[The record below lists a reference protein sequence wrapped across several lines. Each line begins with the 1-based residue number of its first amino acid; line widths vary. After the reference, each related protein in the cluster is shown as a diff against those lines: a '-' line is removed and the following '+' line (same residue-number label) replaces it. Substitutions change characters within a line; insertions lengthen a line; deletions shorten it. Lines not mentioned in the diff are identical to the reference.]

1 MNNDNIN
8 SASLLTIN
16 AMRHAAY
23 SLGCV
28 LHTPKLKN
36 QAYIRN
42 IVSNAT
48 INGGVITRKEIQREL
63 GFSQVHTAKLLRT
76 MVKEGLLAVNLNGK
90 PSRFLVGKTRKGATG
105 QTPYTFTI
113 SAA

>member
-8 SASLLTIN
+8 STSLLTIN

-23 SLGCV
+23 TLGCV

-42 IVSNAT
+42 LVSNAT
-48 INGGVITRKEIQREL
+48 IDGGVITSKQIQREL
-63 GFSQVHTAKLLRT
+63 GFCKEHTND
-76 MVKEGLLAVNLNGK
+76 LLATMIAEGK
-90 PSRFLVGKTRKGATG
+90 LVASVVGKVGKTSKHGY
-105 QTPYTFTI
+105 TPRTFAIGTI
-113 SAA
+113 